1 MGIQLNN
8 GALICYNAALTVTTV
23 GMHLKVS
30 LNFSL
35 KMELAGPVTDDAT
48 VELCMYNLLFT

>member
-1 MGIQLNN
+1 MGP
-8 GALICYNAALTVTTV
+8 LICYDAAPTITTV
-23 GMHLKVS
+23 GMYLKVS
-30 LNFSL
+30 FSFSL